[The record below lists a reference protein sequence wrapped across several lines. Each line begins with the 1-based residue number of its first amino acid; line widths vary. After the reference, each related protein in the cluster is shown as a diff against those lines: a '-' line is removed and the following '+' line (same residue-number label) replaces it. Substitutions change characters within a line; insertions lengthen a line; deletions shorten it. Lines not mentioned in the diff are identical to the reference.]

1 MNSSGSDLLKEHQS
15 TYMHQIQ
22 SEYMHQ
28 AARRLPLHHASPPR
42 TIFQLILMEGCT
54 LRNIISTSNTNAG
67 VKVPEVMGYADDTGE
82 SATDNYLGSTTVH
95 MILVKI
101 LTAMV
106 YANDPG
112 LSTVK
117 ALTSN
122 GL

>member
-1 MNSSGSDLLKEHQS
+1 
-15 TYMHQIQ
+15 
-22 SEYMHQ
+22 
-28 AARRLPLHHASPPR
+28 
-42 TIFQLILMEGCT
+42 
-54 LRNIISTSNTNAG
+54 
-67 VKVPEVMGYADDTGE
+67 MGYADNTGE

-106 YANDPG
+106 MYAKDPG
-112 LSTVK
+112 PSTVR

>member
-1 MNSSGSDLLKEHQS
+1 
-15 TYMHQIQ
+15 
-22 SEYMHQ
+22 
-28 AARRLPLHHASPPR
+28 
-42 TIFQLILMEGCT
+42 
-54 LRNIISTSNTNAG
+54 
-67 VKVPEVMGYADDTGE
+67 MGYADDTGE

-112 LSTVK
+112 PSTVK

>member
-1 MNSSGSDLLKEHQS
+1 
-15 TYMHQIQ
+15 
-22 SEYMHQ
+22 
-28 AARRLPLHHASPPR
+28 
-42 TIFQLILMEGCT
+42 
-54 LRNIISTSNTNAG
+54 
-67 VKVPEVMGYADDTGE
+67 MGYADDTGE

-95 MILVKI
+95 MILVEI
-101 LTAMV
+101 LAAMV